1 MNLNFM
7 YFLDPTRCI
16 RKEERQLATAH
27 FSHHVAIAAAI
38 AIAVAI
44 AIAIAVDIPVP

>member
-1 MNLNFM
+1 MYLSFM

-16 RKEERQLATAH
+16 RKEERQLETAH

-38 AIAVAI
+38 AVAVAI
-44 AIAIAVDIPVP
+44 AIAVNIPVP